1 MRGVRL
7 ALTRQELV
15 AQDTCPSF
23 EYLDSD
29 QGLVNV
35 VSESINR
42 PWCSGLPSAFC
53 RTVPMHEVVCV
64 LRRFLVTR
72 SLPAFALLFIA
83 IGGAHGATIDPDR
96 PTVLVTGS
104 NRGLGLAF
112 VRHYVESGW
121 NVLATARTPARA
133 AELNT
138 LAEGYEHLLIEQ
150 LDVTDDERI
159 KALAAAYAGTPI
171 DVLIN
176 NAGIYGGDAEQT
188 LGTLDM
194 QMFLDV
200 MAVNVL
206 APMKMAEAFAEHV
219 AASRQKKI
227 VSITSGA
234 GSVSRDTVS
243 TGGAY
248 YSISKSALNMAMRKV
263 GAELAERGIVVAL
276 VAPRP
281 VVTDMLQTNRPS
293 LVPRASTPEE
303 SVAGMAAVIE
313 GLDASH
319 DGRPLTFDGST
330 VAW

>member
-1 MRGVRL
+1 MH
-7 ALTRQELV
+7 A
-15 AQDTCPSF
+15 
-23 EYLDSD
+23 
-29 QGLVNV
+29 N
-35 VSESINR
+35 N
-42 PWCSGLPSAFC
+42 SA
-53 RTVPMHEVVCV
+53 
-64 LRRFLVTR
+64 LRRA
-72 SLPAFALLFIA
+72 PGAQLLLA
-83 IGGAHGATIDPDR
+83 IGVLLVVAGGAQSATIDPDR

-104 NRGLGLAF
+104 NRGIGPAF
-112 VRHYVESGW
+112 VRHYVDNGW

-176 NAGIYGGDAEQT
+176 NAGIYGGEAEQT
-188 LGTLDM
+188 LGTLDT
-194 QMFLDV
+194 QTFHDV

-219 AASRQKKI
+219 AGSRQKKI

-234 GSVSRDTVS
+234 GSVSRETVS

-276 VAPRP
+276 VAPGP

-293 LVPRASTPEE
+293 LVPRANTPED
-303 SVAGMAAVIE
+303 SVAGLAA
-313 GLDASH
+313 DRSC
-319 DGRPLTFDGST
+319 ST
-330 VAW
+330 SENIPEIGETR